1 MLLYGSHDAPPTV
14 VIQEPSATSLIVRCS
29 LSNGHPTDGGSIAGL
44 CLDGRFCEQLYML
57 LYRGSASP
65 PLPLSTSPASNG
77 MLDSVQLYIWVLSLS
92 AAAPAMADGVS
103 ILCWPKAALYTV
115 LPSLRTIRQTEWRA
129 SLLPRSY
136 AAIHVALHSL
146 RSSSQTGWTACP
158 ESGNASMP
166 NAVQAYPWF
175 SNLSTTARM

>member
-57 LYRGSASP
+57 LYRGSVSP

-103 ILCWPKAALYTV
+103 ILCWPQAALYTV
-115 LPSLRTIRQTEWRA
+115 LHSLRTIRQTGWTEGVPSA
-129 SLLPRSY
+129 P
-136 AAIHVALHSL
+136 AL
-146 RSSSQTGWTACP
+146 RSFTCGSTFAPQQQSDRVDCM
-158 ESGNASMP
+158 SGIWECLYAQRCAGIS
-166 NAVQAYPWF
+166 VV
-175 SNLSTTARM
+175 L